1 MGLLPLR
8 YALSP
13 MALRIP
19 QSTLTG
25 LAACLFAGGLVV
37 LFVALYHGAGR
48 GGLLLWIAGV
58 LLVAT
63 VGCWAASAAAD
74 RR

>member
-1 MGLLPLR
+1 M
-8 YALSP
+8 ALS
-13 MALRIP
+13 IP

-37 LFVALYHGAGR
+37 LFIALYHGAGR
-48 GGLLLWIAGV
+48 GGMFLWIAGL

-63 VGCWAASAAAD
+63 VVCWGLSARAARSN
-74 RR
+74 